1 MIRRLPKLITRNFQ
15 LKLIAVVVACGM
27 WVGVV
32 YASDPPAITTYN
44 VHVQSRGVLHSGL
57 VLLHPIA
64 AVAVRVA
71 GVASNVRNLEVP
83 RHLSAEADLSHI
95 VKPGEYQVPLK
106 VEKTDP
112 NVWIWSKPEKVSV
125 FIDRETKRS
134 IPVHFYVSAAPP
146 AGFTVN
152 TAKTVI
158 TPANVTVEGPES
170 VLANVQAVASV
181 NLATGRTSLTYSETV
196 KITNSAGLGLG
207 SEVSVTPS
215 VVSVGVV
222 IASTTTQSVLPVR
235 VTFSGSG
242 QPPSGYTLTGIEVIP
257 LTITA
262 TGPASVL
269 TALTAVSTQPIDLAH
284 ATSSETVNALLVTP
298 TGTSLSNTFAS
309 VVITIAP
316 VASAAP
322 TPTPTPTPA
331 P

>member
-112 NVWIWSKPEKVSV
+112 NVWIWSKPQRVSV

-146 AGFTVN
+146 AGFTV
-152 TAKTVI
+152 TKTVI
-158 TPANVTVEGPES
+158 NPPNVIVEGPES

-222 IASTTTQSVLPVR
+222 IASKTTQSVLPVR
-235 VTFSGSG
+235 VTFSGNG

-298 TGTSLSNTFAS
+298 TGTSLSSTVAS

-316 VASAAP
+316 VASAS
-322 TPTPTPTPA
+322 PTPTPA
-331 P
+331 PTP